1 MMNYDPAR
9 GKRAG
14 GGAARRRAADETEA
28 RMSGEAKR
36 LAEQHERA
44 YAGPAWSGPAV
55 IEVLRGVNAHKAFAR
70 PIERA
75 HSIVEIVLH
84 LATWEDAVARRIGG
98 EDARPTDAEDW
109 PVPGQPGEAAWKR
122 ALSVLEGRHHAL
134 QKALAALPE
143 DRLEA
148 TAPGQEYTNYVMVQ
162 GAIQHLL
169 YHAGQIA
176 VLAKG

>member
-1 MMNYDPAR
+1 
-9 GKRAG
+9 
-14 GGAARRRAADETEA
+14 
-28 RMSGEAKR
+28 MSGEAKR

-44 YAGPAWSGPAV
+44 YSGPAWSGPAV
-55 IEVLRGVNAHKAFAR
+55 VEVLKGVNAHKAFAR

-84 LATWEDAVARRIGG
+84 LATWEDAVARRLGG

-109 PVPGQPGEAAWKR
+109 PAPGQPGEAAWKR
-122 ALSVLEGRHHAL
+122 ALSNLEGRFHAL
-134 QKALAALPE
+134 QKAIAALPE

-148 TAPGQEYTNYVMVQ
+148 NPPGQEYTNYVMVQ
-162 GAIQHLL
+162 GAIQHLF